1 MATVIFVAEHAM
13 DEAACRRVREAMN
26 EGASEPAEILGG
38 EIEVAEHERRAS
50 HIEVSEQVLGLVEAC
65 LDSQREA
72 IGAFFGRTLRS
83 REGPGLLRYAT
94 GGFYGPHVDRAE
106 VASWPQA
113 AERAVA
119 VVLFLE
125 SSRDVDAAG
134 GFSGGLL
141 RVYGDGDG
149 AAPVDIVPTRGTL
162 VAFPA
167 DTLHEVTTVLDG
179 TRDIVVDWFRESR
192 VSERQTVPIAN
203 R

>member
-1 MATVIFVAEHAM
+1 MATVIFVAEHVM
-13 DEAACRRVREAMN
+13 NEATCRRVREAMDD
-26 EGASEPAEILGG
+26 GASEPAEVLGG
-38 EIEVAEHERRAS
+38 EIDVAEHERRAV
-50 HIEVSEQVLGLVEAC
+50 HIEVNEHVLGLVEAC

-83 REGPGLLRYAT
+83 REGAGLLRYAA
-94 GGFYGPHVDRAE
+94 GDFYGPHVDRAE
-106 VASWPQA
+106 VASWPPA

-125 SSRDVDAAG
+125 SSRDVDADG

-149 AAPVDIVPTRGTL
+149 AMPADIVASRGTL

-167 DTLHEVTTVLDG
+167 DTPHEVTPVLEG
-179 TRDIVVDWFRESR
+179 TRDTVVDWFRES
-192 VSERQTVPIAN
+192 SK
-203 R
+203 